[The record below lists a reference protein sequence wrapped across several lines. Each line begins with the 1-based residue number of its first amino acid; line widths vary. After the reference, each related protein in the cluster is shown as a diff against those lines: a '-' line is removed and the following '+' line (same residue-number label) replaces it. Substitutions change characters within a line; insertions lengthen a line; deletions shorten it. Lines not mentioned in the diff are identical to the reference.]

1 MIKHNY
7 IEKGEGEVLIMLHG
21 NGLDSSYFYHQINCF
36 STKYRVIAVD
46 SRGHGR
52 TPRGDKP
59 LTILQ
64 FSEDLRIFMDMHDI
78 KKAHILGFSDGAN
91 VAIRFAI
98 DHPERVDKLILNGAN
113 IKYRALRFTVRIG
126 IELLE
131 LINATFSVS
140 LEKRRLRA
148 ERLELMK
155 NEPVVSADELK
166 GIKSKTLVIAG
177 TFDLMYGSHTKFIAE
192 HIPDAQL
199 EFIPGKH
206 TVARWN
212 YKKFNSALSDF
223 LSKDTTVK
231 DKTNH
236 LYDKLV

>member
-1 MIKHNY
+1 M
-7 IEKGEGEVLIMLHG
+7 
-21 NGLDSSYFYHQINCF
+21 
-36 STKYRVIAVD
+36 
-46 SRGHGR
+46 
-52 TPRGDKP
+52 
-59 LTILQ
+59 
-64 FSEDLRIFMDMHDI
+64 
-78 KKAHILGFSDGAN
+78 
-91 VAIRFAI
+91 
-98 DHPERVDKLILNGAN
+98 
-113 IKYRALRFTVRIG
+113 
-126 IELLE
+126 
-131 LINATFSVS
+131 S

-223 LSKDTTVK
+223 LSKDTTLK

>member
-21 NGLDSSYFYHQINCF
+21 NGLDSSYFYHQINYF
-36 STKYRVIAVD
+36 SSKYRVIAVD

-64 FSEDLRIFMDMHDI
+64 FSEDLRQFMDMHDI

-98 DHPERVDKLILNGAN
+98 DYPERVDKLVLNGAN
-113 IKYRALRFTVRIG
+113 IKYRALRFTVRVG
-126 IELLE
+126 IEILE
-131 LINATFSVS
+131 VLNATFSVS
-140 LEKRRLRA
+140 LEKRNLRVERLR
-148 ERLELMK
+148 LMK
-155 NEPVVSADELK
+155 NEPVISADELDD
-166 GIKSKTLVIAG
+166 IKSKTLVIAG

-192 HIPDAQL
+192 HIPNSKL

-206 TVARWN
+206 TIALWN
-212 YKKFNSALSDF
+212 YEKFNSVLSEF
-223 LSKDTTVK
+223 LSKNTIESEK
-231 DKTNH
+231 SNN

>member
-21 NGLDSSYFYHQINCF
+21 NGLDSSYFYHQINYF

-78 KKAHILGFSDGAN
+78 EKAHILGFSDGAN
-91 VAIRFAI
+91 VAIRFA
-98 DHPERVDKLILNGAN
+98 
-113 IKYRALRFTVRIG
+113 RFTFRIG
-126 IELLE
+126 IKLLE
-131 LINATFSVS
+131 LINATFSIS
-140 LEKRRLRA
+140 LEKRRLRV

-166 GIKSKTLVIAG
+166 SIKSKTLVVAG

-212 YKKFNSALSDF
+212 YKRFNSALGDF
-223 LSKDTTVK
+223 LSKDTKVK
-231 DKTNH
+231 EKTNN